1 MTTLMQ
7 RCQSLETKLKELAR
21 AKRYADDVKHIQQRT
36 AEWRVRNA
44 ALKGIENQ
52 TSPLALAVED
62 AKKVASKRT
71 ALRQNAGKVLAR
83 LQENEDIKEL
93 TRDAVWTRLLNA
105 SEGLA
110 EELDTAGRN
119 AWRAYLEQQGT
130 LENPATLAQRAP
142 PTPQNESAL
151 RAYRESH
158 ASYSAI
164 AKLPLPRTREDLVQ
178 LSMHMAACRQA
189 FVRLT
194 FDLPPEVVAFYQ
206 AIQAGTATLAHVT
219 PTVLTWLDK
228 EGHLE
233 RFRVRS
239 VGQ

>member
-1 MTTLMQ
+1 MTTLLQ
-7 RCQSLETKLKELAR
+7 RCQNLDAKLKNLALAR
-21 AKRYADDVKHIQQRT
+21 RYADDFKRIQKRT
-36 AEWRVRNA
+36 EEWSARNVT
-44 ALKGIENQ
+44 LKRIEAQ
-52 TSPLALAVED
+52 TSPLTLPPED
-62 AKKVASKRT
+62 GKKVALKLA
-71 ALRQNAGKVLAR
+71 ALRQNASEVLRR
-83 LQENEDIKEL
+83 LRGNEDINEL
-93 TRDAVWTRLLNA
+93 TRDAAWTRLLKA

-110 EELDTAGRN
+110 TALDTAGSS

-130 LENPATLAQRAP
+130 LEKPDTLAQRAP

-151 RAYRESH
+151 RAYRDSH
-158 ASYSAI
+158 ASYLAI

-178 LSMHMAACRQA
+178 LSMHMTACRQA

-194 FDLPPEVVAFYQ
+194 FDLPPEIVVFYQ

-219 PTVLTWLDK
+219 PTVLMWLDK
-228 EGHLE
+228 EGYLE